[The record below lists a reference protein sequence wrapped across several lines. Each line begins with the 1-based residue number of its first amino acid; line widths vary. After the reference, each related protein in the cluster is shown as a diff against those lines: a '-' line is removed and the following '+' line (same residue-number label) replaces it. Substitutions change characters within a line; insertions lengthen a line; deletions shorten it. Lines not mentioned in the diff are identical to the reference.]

1 MPSAGII
8 EYARHSSAL
17 QTRGKPC
24 QDPLFGRAKQ
34 WTSLDV
40 RWWPISDMAVHRSSV
55 ELAPKNICYR
65 RIGHIGREAATKAAI
80 LRSVGV
86 THFDVHAIAIGFAR
100 RNLVN

>member
-1 MPSAGII
+1 MPSTGII

-40 RWWPISDMAVHRSSV
+40 RWWPISDKAVHR
-55 ELAPKNICYR
+55 I
-65 RIGHIGREAATKAAI
+65 
-80 LRSVGV
+80 RSVGV